1 MPRSLPKS
9 NRQEFPR
16 KNIWNAGGRNP
27 TGKNRTFKRTGNNQ
41 MQFHNLQ
48 LVTPQSHL
56 IRWTQTL
63 TSLHFLL
70 QKSQVFHVAGAGRSP
85 KRNVDFVRLG
95 VSLKR
100 YQDSNRA
107 FRIPVKTSPLQNF
120 STYAANLW
128 HATSVIEAEAEREGA
143 GRTDRSAGEYAGE
156 VDHVEPVVEI
166 ANVALKAHRARFF
179 FVEIEGG
186 GEIDR

>member
-1 MPRSLPKS
+1 M
-9 NRQEFPR
+9 
-16 KNIWNAGGRNP
+16 
-27 TGKNRTFKRTGNNQ
+27 FKRTGNNQ
-41 MQFHNLQ
+41 MQFHNLK

-70 QKSQVFHVAGAGRSP
+70 QKSQVFHVAVSGRSP
-85 KRNVDFVRLG
+85 RRNVDFVRLG

-100 YQDSNRA
+100 YPDSNRA
-107 FRIPVKTSPLQNF
+107 FRIPVMTSALQNF
-120 STYAANLW
+120 STYAAHLW
-128 HATSVIEAEAEREGA
+128 HATSAIESVIEAEAERESA

-166 ANVALKAHRARFF
+166 AKVALKAHRARFF

-186 GEIDR
+186 GKIDR